1 MSNKKKSPA
10 VKPNTKAAKNG
21 LVAAMDDEAIKS
33 LAGFFDI
40 LIQMDLEQKDVKKKR
55 KNNEDK

>member
-1 MSNKKKSPA
+1 MSTKKKPLT
-10 VKPNTKAAKNG
+10 VKPTTKAAKNG
-21 LVAAMDDEAIKS
+21 LVAAMDDEAVKS

-55 KNNEDK
+55 TNNEDK

>member
-1 MSNKKKSPA
+1 MSTKKKSPA
-10 VKPNTKAAKNG
+10 VKPTTKAAKNG
-21 LVAAMDDEAIKS
+21 LVAAMDNEAVQS

-55 KNNEDK
+55 TNNENK